1 MAVERHKELRRRRTR
16 RRKYKI
22 YARKALKASAA
33 EKAVLAEKIRKLS
46 PGCEVVIRRL
56 KLEEA

>member
-1 MAVERHKELRRRRTR
+1 MGIERQRELRRRRTR

-22 YARKALKASAA
+22 YARKAANASPQ

-46 PGCEVVIRRL
+46 PGCEEVIRRL
-56 KLEEA
+56 QLE